1 MARKTLRYTV
11 PDEGRDRGK
20 VFVITEMPAS
30 QAEKWAI
37 RAFMAAAA
45 TGAEIPDDLAAM
57 GMAGLFRLG
66 SEALSKIPFEQAEPL
81 LDEMMGCV
89 QIAPNPGNPSVVRGL
104 IEDDIEEIATRV
116 RLRTQILQLHVGFSA
131 AGATS
136 I

>member
-11 PDEGRDRGK
+11 SDAGRDQGK

-37 RAFMAAAA
+37 RAFMAAAS
-45 TGAEIPDDLAAM
+45 TGAEIPDDLSAM

-66 SEALSKIPFEQAEPL
+66 SEALAKIPFALAEPL

-89 QIAPNPGNPSVVRGL
+89 QIAPSAGNPNVVRGL
-104 IEDDIEEIATRV
+104 IEDDIEEVATRA

-131 AGATS
+131 ADAS
-136 I
+136 